1 MANTLSV
8 QQIFFVLGHME
19 EDSVTPAA
27 ASPEIAASP
36 SDITVLVQRL
46 FCSTLLTALTVKMW
60 LNFSKTSFSKKP

>member
-46 FCSTLLTALTVKMW
+46 FCSTLLTALC
-60 LNFSKTSFSKKP
+60 S

>member
-36 SDITVLVQRL
+36 SDMQRL
-46 FCSTLLTALTVKMW
+46 FCNTLLTALC
-60 LNFSKTSFSKKP
+60 S